1 MLVTC
6 LSDVASALNKTYN
19 TPSIVCSLS
28 VAFGQTQF
36 AGETRVFKVRSA
48 ERECLGDL
56 NVVYM

>member
-6 LSDVASALNKTYN
+6 LSDVASALNLTYN

-36 AGETRVFKVRSA
+36 AGETRVFKVR
-48 ERECLGDL
+48 
-56 NVVYM
+56 